1 MFWLLRCVRF
11 VLFCFFSVFF
21 FIVIVIVGVLAWSRS
36 VVFTCADPT
45 GLSYVESVTKRIVK
59 LADFVFFFFS
69 FLTGVDT
76 RSDLDPRLLCRLHR
90 RL

>member
-1 MFWLLRCVRF
+1 MRSFCF
-11 VLFCFFSVFF
+11 VLFFFCIF

-59 LADFVFFFFS
+59 LADFVFVFFFFS